1 MKINKQRQSLI
12 CSENYEMNDFLTIL
26 ELCTFYI
33 DYKNVKFKAINF
45 SGRTSVKYFRQAKLL
60 QFCKDTAKVSS
71 PSLLKKTAKPT
82 HSLPCKEEDT
92 NTMDRTSNKWKYK
105 RSWDLTSKHRMVKKI
120 ANCKNTAW
128 KVSKYGVFFWS
139 VFSRIRTRKKPVL
152 GHF

>member
-1 MKINKQRQSLI
+1 
-12 CSENYEMNDFLTIL
+12 MNDFLTML

-92 NTMDRTSNKWKYK
+92 NTMDRTSNK
-105 RSWDLTSKHRMVKKI
+105 
-120 ANCKNTAW
+120 
-128 KVSKYGVFFWS
+128 
-139 VFSRIRTRKKPVL
+139 
-152 GHF
+152 